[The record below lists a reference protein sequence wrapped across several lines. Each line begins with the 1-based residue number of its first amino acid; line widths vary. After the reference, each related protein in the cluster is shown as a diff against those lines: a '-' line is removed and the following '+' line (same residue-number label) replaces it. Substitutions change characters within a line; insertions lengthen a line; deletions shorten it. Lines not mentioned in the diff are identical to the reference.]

1 MLNSMFATDHREWKY
16 NAKHWK
22 ANNYRMFAILL
33 QYCPKDLT
41 QRIKPNGRYY
51 AVNDIK
57 DVIALIT
64 MIRDVVHQNYDNTQG
79 TMALLT
85 SNLALYTTFMT
96 SEDDI
101 EEFYGTFN
109 AMADTINVHGGRSG
123 YHPHL
128 YVDHLAILLVERILD
143 LTTISKGKLER
154 VQKDAKNQ
162 HVKSICRA
170 NLF

>member
-1 MLNSMFATDHREWKY
+1 M
-16 NAKHWK
+16 
-22 ANNYRMFAILL
+22 
-33 QYCPKDLT
+33 T
-41 QRIKPNGRYY
+41 QRIKSNGRYE

-64 MIRDVVHQNYDNTQG
+64 MIHGVVHQHYDNIQG

-109 AMADTINVHGGRSG
+109 SMADRINVHGGSAG
-123 YHPHL
+123 YDPHL
-128 YVDHLAILLVERILD
+128 YVDHHAILLVERILD
-143 LTTISKGKLER
+143 LTTISKGELER

-162 HVKSICRA
+162 HVKSIFSS